1 MMNGGKKY
9 VVISQEEY
17 ERLKETPIKLV
28 NPEKREM
35 KKSEIEMSNV
45 WNRDLPNDEK
55 IRVFTEELNNLKSR
69 YDALLKPKPLE
80 VFMKKKEEEPKKD
93 EKDII
98 QESIIHSVPKT
109 SKVEAKLVL
118 DYLKLKSN
126 TISWNDMGEIIFHG
140 EVIPGSNI
148 TDMIIDT
155 VTNRK
160 RSEISPMFK
169 SVFLKALAEVNMPSK
184 WIKNK
189 EYNQLLQSY
198 KGVKSRNIFKSP
210 DEKKI
215 KLDWSSST

>member
-1 MMNGGKKY
+1 MNGGEKY

-98 QESIIHSVPKT
+98 QESIIQSVPKT